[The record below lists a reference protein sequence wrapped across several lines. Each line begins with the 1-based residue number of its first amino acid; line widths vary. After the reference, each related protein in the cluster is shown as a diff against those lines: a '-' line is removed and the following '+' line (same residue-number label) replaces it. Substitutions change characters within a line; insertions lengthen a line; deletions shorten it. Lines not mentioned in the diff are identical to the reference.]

1 MDKIKFS
8 IIVPVYNVRKY
19 VTECIESILKQSYD
33 NYEVLLINDGS
44 TDGSGDICEKYTVK
58 NKKTKVFH
66 KKNGGL
72 SSARNFGL
80 EKATGDYVVF
90 VDSDDYIAPWS
101 LSEFYKV
108 LKNRDFDV
116 IETRLTEVKENEE
129 KILDKHMEE
138 YFKIGFNKERAV
150 EWIIKKS
157 ENIWPAPKKIVSL
170 AYIKKNNLKFWEGKL
185 HEDVDWTSRICYTA
199 NTYTAMT
206 KPWYYYRVQREG
218 SITSSVKLKNVTSI
232 LDIAEYH
239 YDYYLKNK
247 NETTEKII
255 KEIVKRVC
263 GLLAKSCCLTFEER
277 KIVKRQLEK
286 NKKVFNIIPNLK
298 CRVFILTVKILGIE
312 KILYLLRMFKYKKN
326 IYS

>member
-58 NKKTKVFH
+58 NKKIKVFH

-170 AYIKKNNLKFWEGKL
+170 AYIKKIILNFGK
-185 HEDVDWTSRICYTA
+185 ENY
-199 NTYTAMT
+199 M
-206 KPWYYYRVQREG
+206 K
-218 SITSSVKLKNVTSI
+218 
-232 LDIAEYH
+232 
-239 YDYYLKNK
+239 
-247 NETTEKII
+247 
-255 KEIVKRVC
+255 
-263 GLLAKSCCLTFEER
+263 
-277 KIVKRQLEK
+277 
-286 NKKVFNIIPNLK
+286 
-298 CRVFILTVKILGIE
+298 
-312 KILYLLRMFKYKKN
+312 M
-326 IYS
+326 

>member
-1 MDKIKFS
+1 MA
-8 IIVPVYNVRKY
+8 
-19 VTECIESILKQSYD
+19 
-33 NYEVLLINDGS
+33 
-44 TDGSGDICEKYTVK
+44 
-58 NKKTKVFH
+58 
-66 KKNGGL
+66 
-72 SSARNFGL
+72 SS
-80 EKATGDYVVF
+80 
-90 VDSDDYIAPWS
+90 
-101 LSEFYKV
+101 
-108 LKNRDFDV
+108 
-116 IETRLTEVKENEE
+116 
-129 KILDKHMEE
+129 
-138 YFKIGFNKERAV
+138 
-150 EWIIKKS
+150 
-157 ENIWPAPKKIVSL
+157 KKIVSL

-277 KIVKRQLEK
+277 KNSKETIR
-286 NKKVFNIIPNLK
+286 KK
-298 CRVFILTVKILGIE
+298 
-312 KILYLLRMFKYKKN
+312 
-326 IYS
+326 

>member
-58 NKKTKVFH
+58 NKKIKVFH

-157 ENIWPAPKKIVSL
+157 ENIWPAPKK
-170 AYIKKNNLKFWEGKL
+170 
-185 HEDVDWTSRICYTA
+185 
-199 NTYTAMT
+199 
-206 KPWYYYRVQREG
+206 
-218 SITSSVKLKNVTSI
+218 
-232 LDIAEYH
+232 
-239 YDYYLKNK
+239 
-247 NETTEKII
+247 
-255 KEIVKRVC
+255 
-263 GLLAKSCCLTFEER
+263 
-277 KIVKRQLEK
+277 
-286 NKKVFNIIPNLK
+286 
-298 CRVFILTVKILGIE
+298 
-312 KILYLLRMFKYKKN
+312 
-326 IYS
+326 